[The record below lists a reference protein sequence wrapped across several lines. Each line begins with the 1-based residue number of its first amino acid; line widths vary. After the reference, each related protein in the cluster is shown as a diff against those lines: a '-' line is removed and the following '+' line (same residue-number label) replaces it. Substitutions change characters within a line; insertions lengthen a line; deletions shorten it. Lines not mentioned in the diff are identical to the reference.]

1 MELWPIYV
9 EFWYCLLYQSKAY
22 RKLTLQLAV
31 LMRFII
37 PIRGLLHGRLAVS
50 ETLVVMGAT
59 GAYGGAAVLLA
70 IAMVA
75 GRMIAAPQRGG
86 T

>member
-1 MELWPIYV
+1 
-9 EFWYCLLYQSKAY
+9 
-22 RKLTLQLAV
+22 
-31 LMRFII
+31 MRFII

-50 ETLVVMGAT
+50 ETLVVIGAT

-70 IAMVA
+70 IAMGA

>member
-1 MELWPIYV
+1 
-9 EFWYCLLYQSKAY
+9 
-22 RKLTLQLAV
+22 
-31 LMRFII
+31 MRFII